1 MLFQDDVAFL
11 SLNAASPQ
19 RGNDHMENFAETKLL
34 NFNISKSCYIIFGG
48 NQKRL
53 EIKKYIELCPLKL
66 WGGKVVYESLIKYL
80 GDILSNQG
88 LTESAESTIN
98 ARKGLASKVI

>member
-1 MLFQDDVAFL
+1 MLFQDDVARL
-11 SLNAASPQ
+11 SLDVASAQ
-19 RGNDHMENFAETKLL
+19 RGNDRMQNVAETKLL
-34 NFNISKSCYIIFGG
+34 NFNISKSCYTIFGS
-48 NQKRL
+48 KRRRL
-53 EIKKYIELCPLKL
+53 EMEKDIELCPLKL
-66 WGGKVVYESLIKYL
+66 CGEKMVYESSIKYL